1 MKQTYQHGYL
11 RRSKRKTSADQWEFL
26 WRERDESGVMRRR
39 TAILG
44 TIEKYLDE
52 SAAQAAANGLRMRI
66 NADILRQRQTPIL
79 ISDLID
85 HCIATHLS
93 AEAGSRSIYRGTVGR
108 CKTEASRRPFLS
120 LTEWQRIYGYG
131 RICLPACLDAWDS
144 GRRKL
149 SLGGLEP
156 PLAITIAR
164 FPTGRAGH
172 RDT

>member
-85 HCIATHLS
+85 HYIATHLS
-93 AEAGSRSIYRGTVGR
+93 AEAGWHSG
-108 CKTEASRRPFLS
+108 A
-120 LTEWQRIYGYG
+120 
-131 RICLPACLDAWDS
+131 PA
-144 GRRKL
+144 G
-149 SLGGLEP
+149 
-156 PLAITIAR
+156 
-164 FPTGRAGH
+164 
-172 RDT
+172 